1 MKPIAC
7 PVAEVGVKMR
17 LWSIILSGLVAAG
30 GSGAAHASLLVSG
43 AVGGA
48 TVGVVTENFDTLIP
62 GNIATTVL
70 PSGITI
76 SYQPDAKPVSG
87 SNSLYAAP
95 FLSGGNG
102 LGFGPS
108 GSS

>member
-1 MKPIAC
+1 
-7 PVAEVGVKMR
+7 
-17 LWSIILSGLVAAG
+17 
-30 GSGAAHASLLVSG
+30 LVSG

-76 SYQPDAKPVSG
+76 S
-87 SNSLYAAP
+87 
-95 FLSGGNG
+95 
-102 LGFGPS
+102 
-108 GSS
+108 